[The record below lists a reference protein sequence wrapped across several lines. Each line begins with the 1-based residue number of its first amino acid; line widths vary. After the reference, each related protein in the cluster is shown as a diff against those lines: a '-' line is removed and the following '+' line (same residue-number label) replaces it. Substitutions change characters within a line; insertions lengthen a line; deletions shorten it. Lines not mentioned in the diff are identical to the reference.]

1 MKKKYF
7 YRSLFLT
14 GIIALFLLT
23 GCTENKTGEPLKIAI
38 SKAKPIENY
47 GAYSEWLKNIDT
59 TTICIDMYHIPLDS
73 ALLLM
78 DDCAGL
84 LITGGPDVHPAWYGQ
99 AEDTIKCGT
108 IDLKRDTL
116 EFALIKKALEMNM
129 PLLGICRGEQILNV
143 ALGGSLIVDIP
154 TDYNTLVVHRCDDPL
169 NYRHEIF
176 VNRNSILYE
185 LSGIS
190 RGLSN
195 SNHHQAINKLAVDLK
210 ISARTADSLVEAVE
224 WKNPENKAFL
234 IAVQWHPERLFETN
248 RLSFTIAEGFINSA
262 REYSKLTLSLQQ

>member
-1 MKKKYF
+1 MKNKHLFKT
-7 YRSLFLT
+7 LFLS
-14 GIIALFLLT
+14 GIIALFILNS
-23 GCTENKTGEPLKIAI
+23 CTENKINKPLRIAV
-38 SKAKPIENY
+38 SKAKPTEYY
-47 GAYSEWLKNIDT
+47 GAYSEWLKNIDS
-59 TTICIDMYHIPLDS
+59 TTICIDMYNISLDS

-78 DDCAGL
+78 DDCNGL
-84 LITGGPDVHPAWYGQ
+84 LVTGGPDVNPAWYGQ
-99 AEDTIKCGT
+99 AGDTIKCGY
-108 IDLKRDTL
+108 IDNKRDTL

-154 TDYNTLVVHRCDDPL
+154 TEYDTLVVHRCDDPQ

-176 VNRNSILYE
+176 INKNSLLFE

-190 RGLSN
+190 KGSVN

-234 IAVQWHPERLFETN
+234 IAIQWHPERLFETN
-248 RLSFTIAEGFINSA
+248 RLSFPIAEKFINSA
-262 REYSKLTLSLQQ
+262 REFQKLAN